1 MDSGKTPMAD
11 NVKEQQHPQYKV
23 DRQVVNQ
30 LLAGEA
36 TDYNL
41 VELARL
47 MIRYAGFPGARDIQA
62 DLQKALNRWTLTES
76 ELFEKTREIHQRGDI
91 YKGLG
96 RGRED
101 WS

>member
-1 MDSGKTPMAD
+1 MA
-11 NVKEQQHPQYKV
+11 NTKEQQHPQYKA
-23 DRQVVNQ
+23 DRDVVNQ
-30 LLAGEA
+30 LVAGEA

-47 MIRYAGFPGARDIQA
+47 MIRYEGFPGARDIQT
-62 DLQKALNRWTLTES
+62 DLKKALSRWQLTES
-76 ELFEKTREIHQRGDI
+76 ALFAKTRAIHQQGDV

>member
-1 MDSGKTPMAD
+1 MAD
-11 NVKEQQHPQYKV
+11 IIKDQQHPQYKT
-23 DRQVVNQ
+23 DRQVVSQ
-30 LLAGEA
+30 LLADEA

-41 VELARL
+41 AELARL
-47 MIRYAGFPGARDIQA
+47 ITRYEGFPGARDIQA
-62 DLQKALNRWTLTES
+62 DLKKALNRWQLSEG
-76 ELFEKTREIHQRGDI
+76 ELFEKTRAIHQQGEV

>member
-1 MDSGKTPMAD
+1 MAD
-11 NVKEQQHPQYKV
+11 GTKEQKHPQYKT
-23 DRQVVNQ
+23 DRRVVSQ
-30 LLAGEA
+30 LLAGEP

-47 MIRYAGFPGARDIQA
+47 TIRYDGFPGARDIQA
-62 DLQKALNRWTLTES
+62 DLKKTLQRWQLTET
-76 ELFEKTREIHQRGDI
+76 ELFEKTRAIHQRGDV

>member
-1 MDSGKTPMAD
+1 MAD
-11 NVKEQQHPQYKV
+11 TKDQTHPQYKT
-23 DRQVVNQ
+23 DRQLLNQ
-30 LLAGEA
+30 LMAG
-36 TDYNL
+36 DDSDFNL

-47 MIRYAGFPGARDIQA
+47 MIRYEGFTGARDIQK
-62 DLQKALNRWTLTES
+62 DLQKTLEKWQLS
-76 ELFEKTREIHQRGDI
+76 QDQLFEKTRAIHQQGDV

>member
-1 MDSGKTPMAD
+1 MAD
-11 NVKEQQHPQYKV
+11 ITKDQQHPQYKL

-30 LLAGEA
+30 LLAGDA
-36 TDYNL
+36 TDFNL

-47 MIRYAGFPGARDIQA
+47 MTRYDGFPGARDIQT
-62 DLQKALNRWTLTES
+62 DLKKALNRWQLTES
-76 ELFEKTREIHQRGDI
+76 ELFKKTRAIHQQGDV
-91 YKGLG
+91 YKGLN

>member
-1 MDSGKTPMAD
+1 MPDPTKD
-11 NVKEQQHPQYKV
+11 QQHPQYKT

-30 LLAGEA
+30 LIAGEA

-47 MIRYAGFPGARDIQA
+47 MTRYEGFPGARDIQT
-62 DLQKALNRWTLTES
+62 DLKKAMARWGLTEA
-76 ELFEKTREIHQRGDI
+76 ELFEKTRAIHQQGEV

>member
-1 MDSGKTPMAD
+1 MAD
-11 NVKEQQHPQYKV
+11 TTKDQQHPQYKI

-30 LLAGEA
+30 LIAGEA

-47 MIRYAGFPGARDIQA
+47 MTRYEGFPGARDIQT
-62 DLQKALNRWTLTES
+62 DLKKAMARWGLTEA
-76 ELFEKTREIHQRGDI
+76 ELFEKTRAIHQQGEV

>member
-1 MDSGKTPMAD
+1 MTDGT
-11 NVKEQQHPQYKV
+11 KEQKHPQYKT
-23 DRQVVNQ
+23 DRQVVSQ
-30 LLAGEA
+30 LLASEL

-47 MIRYAGFPGARDIQA
+47 IIRYEGFPGARDIQA
-62 DLQKALNRWTLTES
+62 DLQKTLQRWQLTET
-76 ELFEKTREIHQRGDI
+76 ELFTRTRAIHQRGDV

>member
-1 MDSGKTPMAD
+1 MVDTTKD
-11 NVKEQQHPQYKV
+11 QQHPQYKA

-41 VELARL
+41 AELARL
-47 MIRYAGFPGARDIQA
+47 LTRYEGFPGARDIQA
-62 DLQKALNRWTLTES
+62 DLKKAMARWGLTEA
-76 ELFEKTREIHQRGDI
+76 ELFEKTRAIHQQGEV

>member
-1 MDSGKTPMAD
+1 MPETTD
-11 NVKEQQHPQYKV
+11 QQHPQYSK
-23 DRQVVNQ
+23 DRQLLNQ
-30 LLAGEA
+30 LMAG
-36 TDYNL
+36 DDSDFNL

-47 MIRYAGFPGARDIQA
+47 IIRYEGFPGARDIQN
-62 DLQKALNRWTLTES
+62 DLKKTLQQWKLTE
-76 ELFEKTREIHQRGDI
+76 EQLFEKTRAIHQQGDV

>member
-1 MDSGKTPMAD
+1 MTDTAQD
-11 NVKEQQHPQYKV
+11 QQHPQYKS
-23 DRQVVNQ
+23 DRHVVNQ

-47 MIRYAGFPGARDIQA
+47 MIRYDGFPGARDIQA
-62 DLQKALNRWTLTES
+62 DLQKALNRWQLS
-76 ELFEKTREIHQRGDI
+76 AAELFEKTRAIHQQGEVYR
-91 YKGLG
+91 GLG

>member
-1 MDSGKTPMAD
+1 MPETKD
-11 NVKEQQHPQYKV
+11 QQHPQYSK
-23 DRQVVNQ
+23 DRQLLNQ
-30 LLAGEA
+30 LMAG
-36 TDYNL
+36 DDSDFNL

-47 MIRYAGFPGARDIQA
+47 IIRYEGFPGARDIQN
-62 DLQKALNRWTLTES
+62 DLKKTLQQWKLTE
-76 ELFEKTREIHQRGDI
+76 EQLFEKTRAIHQQGDV

>member
-1 MDSGKTPMAD
+1 MSDSTKD
-11 NVKEQQHPQYKV
+11 QQHPQYKI
-23 DRQVVNQ
+23 DRQVVSQ
-30 LLAGEA
+30 LLAREA

-47 MIRYAGFPGARDIQA
+47 MTRYEGFPGARDIQT
-62 DLQKALNRWTLTES
+62 DLKKTLTRWQLTEA
-76 ELFEKTREIHQRGDI
+76 ELFDKTRAIHQQGEV

>member
-1 MDSGKTPMAD
+1 MANLQD
-11 NVKEQQHPQYKV
+11 QQHPQYKS
-23 DRQVVNQ
+23 DRQVVSQ
-30 LLAGEA
+30 ILGGEA

-47 MIRYAGFPGARDIQA
+47 IIRYQGFPGARDIQA
-62 DLQKALNRWTLTES
+62 DLQKALNRWQLTEQ
-76 ELFEKTREIHQRGDI
+76 ELFAKTRAIHHQGEVYRG
-91 YKGLG
+91 LS

>member
-1 MDSGKTPMAD
+1 MAD
-11 NVKEQQHPQYKV
+11 TKEQQHPQYKA
-23 DRQVVNQ
+23 DREVVNQ
-30 LLAGEA
+30 LLAGED

-47 MIRYAGFPGARDIQA
+47 MIRYEGFPGARDIQT
-62 DLQKALNRWTLTES
+62 DLKKALNRWQLTE
-76 ELFEKTREIHQRGDI
+76 EALFAKTRAIHQQGDV

>member
-1 MDSGKTPMAD
+1 MAPVTDMAD
-11 NVKEQQHPQYKV
+11 TSKDQQHPQYKA

-47 MIRYAGFPGARDIQA
+47 MTRYEGFPGARDIQA
-62 DLQKALNRWTLTES
+62 DLKKALARWGLAETD
-76 ELFEKTREIHQRGDI
+76 LFEKTRAIHQQGEV

>member
-1 MDSGKTPMAD
+1 MAD
-11 NVKEQQHPQYKV
+11 ITKDQQHPQYKT

-36 TDYNL
+36 TDFNL

-47 MIRYAGFPGARDIQA
+47 MTRYEGFPGARDIQT
-62 DLQKALNRWTLTES
+62 DLKKALNRWQLTEA
-76 ELFEKTREIHQRGDI
+76 ELFEKTRAIHQQGEV

>member
-1 MDSGKTPMAD
+1 MANTKD
-11 NVKEQQHPQYKV
+11 QQHPQYKA
-23 DRQVVNQ
+23 DREVVNQ

-47 MIRYAGFPGARDIQA
+47 MIRYDGFPGARDIQA
-62 DLQKALNRWTLTES
+62 DLKKTMARWQFTEDAL
-76 ELFEKTREIHQRGDI
+76 FAKTRAIHQQGDV

>member
-1 MDSGKTPMAD
+1 MAD
-11 NVKEQQHPQYKV
+11 TTKDQQHPQYKI

-30 LLAGEA
+30 LIAGEA
-36 TDYNL
+36 TNYNL

-47 MIRYAGFPGARDIQA
+47 MTRYEGFPGARDIQT
-62 DLQKALNRWTLTES
+62 DLKKAMARWGLTEA
-76 ELFEKTREIHQRGDI
+76 ELFEKTRAIHQQGEV

>member
-1 MDSGKTPMAD
+1 MAD
-11 NVKEQQHPQYKV
+11 TKEQQHPQYKV
-23 DRQVVNQ
+23 DREAVNQ

-47 MIRYAGFPGARDIQA
+47 MIRYEGFPGARDIQT
-62 DLQKALNRWTLTES
+62 DLKKAMTRWQLTEDA
-76 ELFEKTREIHQRGDI
+76 LFAKTRAIHQQGDV

>member
-1 MDSGKTPMAD
+1 MAD
-11 NVKEQQHPQYKV
+11 GVKDQKHPQYKV

-30 LLAGEA
+30 LLAGEP

-47 MIRYAGFPGARDIQA
+47 IIRYTGFPGARDIQA
-62 DLQKALNRWTLTES
+62 DLQKALTRWQLSES
-76 ELFEKTREIHQRGDI
+76 ELFEKTRTIHQRGDI

>member
-1 MDSGKTPMAD
+1 MSDSLKD
-11 NVKEQQHPQYKV
+11 QQHPQYRT
-23 DRQVVNQ
+23 DRQVVSQ

-47 MIRYAGFPGARDIQA
+47 MTRYEGFPGARDIQT
-62 DLQKALNRWTLTES
+62 DLTKTLTRWGLTEA
-76 ELFEKTREIHQRGDI
+76 ELFEKTRAIHRQGEV

>member
-1 MDSGKTPMAD
+1 MAD
-11 NVKEQQHPQYKV
+11 SPKDQQHPQYKI
-23 DRQVVNQ
+23 DRQVVSQ
-30 LLAGEA
+30 LLAGEL

-47 MIRYAGFPGARDIQA
+47 MIRYEGFPGARDIQA
-62 DLQKALNRWTLTES
+62 DLKKALARWQLTEA
-76 ELFEKTREIHQRGDI
+76 ELFAKTRVIHQQGDV

>member
-1 MDSGKTPMAD
+1 MAD
-11 NVKEQQHPQYKV
+11 TTKDQQHPQYKT
-23 DRQVVNQ
+23 DRQVVSQ
-30 LLAGEA
+30 LLVGEA

-47 MIRYAGFPGARDIQA
+47 MIRYDGFPGARDIQA
-62 DLQKALNRWTLTES
+62 DLKKALGRWQLTES
-76 ELFEKTREIHQRGDI
+76 ELFEKTRAIHQQGEV

>member
-1 MDSGKTPMAD
+1 MAD
-11 NVKEQQHPQYKV
+11 PTKDQQHPQYKI

-30 LLAGEA
+30 LVAGEA

-47 MIRYAGFPGARDIQA
+47 MTRYDGFPGARDIQA
-62 DLQKALNRWTLTES
+62 DLKKALNRWQLTES
-76 ELFEKTREIHQRGDI
+76 ELLAKTRDIHQQGEV
-91 YKGLG
+91 YKGLN

>member
-1 MDSGKTPMAD
+1 MSDTPKD
-11 NVKEQQHPQYKV
+11 QQHPQYKI

-30 LLAGEA
+30 LLMGEA

-41 VELARL
+41 AELARL
-47 MIRYAGFPGARDIQA
+47 MIRYEGFPGARDIQV
-62 DLQKALNRWTLTES
+62 DLKKALERWQLTEAA
-76 ELFEKTREIHQRGDI
+76 LFAKTRAIHQQGEV

>member
-1 MDSGKTPMAD
+1 MAD
-11 NVKEQQHPQYKV
+11 IIKDQQHPQYKT
-23 DRQVVNQ
+23 DRQVVSQ
-30 LLAGEA
+30 LLADEA

-41 VELARL
+41 AELARL
-47 MIRYAGFPGARDIQA
+47 ITRYEGFPGARDIQA
-62 DLQKALNRWTLTES
+62 DLKKALNRWQLSED
-76 ELFEKTREIHQRGDI
+76 ELFEKTRAIHQQGEV

>member
-1 MDSGKTPMAD
+1 MAD
-11 NVKEQQHPQYKV
+11 IIKDQQHPQYKT
-23 DRQVVNQ
+23 DRQVVSQ
-30 LLAGEA
+30 ILAGEA

-41 VELARL
+41 AELARL
-47 MIRYAGFPGARDIQA
+47 ITRYEGFPGARDIQA
-62 DLQKALNRWTLTES
+62 DLKKALNRWQLSED
-76 ELFEKTREIHQRGDI
+76 ELFEKTRAIHQQGEV

>member
-1 MDSGKTPMAD
+1 MAD
-11 NVKEQQHPQYKV
+11 TTKDQQHPQYKI

-30 LLAGEA
+30 LIAGEA

-47 MIRYAGFPGARDIQA
+47 MTRYEGFPGARDIQT
-62 DLQKALNRWTLTES
+62 DLKKAMARWGLSEA
-76 ELFEKTREIHQRGDI
+76 ELFEKTRAIHQQGEV